1 MMTSDLFQLLS
12 RLPSFSDL
20 SATDLKKIAAF
31 AIHRIL
37 PAGEIILHEGD
48 ESESAYFILSGKMEV
63 FRLALSGREQVL
75 ASLSAGQG
83 FNTAPFFLEE
93 KHNPASVR
101 TLEKAEIMAIPAN
114 QFLALLNELPDF
126 NRLVMRDYSERLKQL
141 TNKVEDLGLY
151 SVRARLVR
159 FILEQADQKEVPSRW
174 TQDEIASH
182 IGTVRDVV
190 GRSLRSLEKEGFIE
204 IQRQRIHLLDRTG
217 LEKIAHSE

>member
-1 MMTSDLFQLLS
+1 MNSPLFQILIH
-12 RLPSFSDL
+12 LPSFSGL
-20 SATDLKKIAAF
+20 SESDLKKISAS
-31 AIHRIL
+31 AIHKTL
-37 PAGEIILHEGD
+37 PPGEIVLHEGD
-48 ESESAYFILSGKMEV
+48 ESASAYFVLSGKLEV

-75 ASLSAGQG
+75 AFLSAGQG

-101 TLEKAEIMAIPAN
+101 TLEKAEVMAIPADH
-114 QFLALLNELPDF
+114 FLALLSEIPDF

-159 FILEQADQKEVPSRW
+159 FILEQADQKEIPSRW

-190 GRSLRSLEKEGFIE
+190 GRSLRSLEQEGLIQ
-204 IQRQRIHLLDRTG
+204 IQRQRIHLLDRAG

>member
-1 MMTSDLFQLLS
+1 MMKSNLFQNLS
-12 RLPSFSDL
+12 HLPSFSDL
-20 SATDLKKIAAF
+20 SAADLKKIASTG
-31 AIHRIL
+31 IHKTL
-37 PAGEIILHEGD
+37 PPGEIVLHEGD
-48 ESESAYFILSGKMEV
+48 ESESAYFVLSGKLEV

-101 TLEKAEIMAIPAN
+101 TIEKAEVMAIPAN
-114 QFLALLNELPDF
+114 QFLALLSEIPDF

-159 FILEQADQKEVPSRW
+159 FILEQADQKEIPSRW

-190 GRSLRSLEKEGFIE
+190 GRSLRNLEQEGLIQM
-204 IQRQRIHLLDRTG
+204 QRQRIHLLDRAG

>member
-1 MMTSDLFQLLS
+1 MKTDLFQELS
-12 RLPSFSDL
+12 QLFPFANL
-20 SATDLKKIAAF
+20 SADELKKIAAA
-31 AIHRIL
+31 AIYKIL

-48 ESESAYFILSGKMEV
+48 ESQSAYFVLSGKMEV

-75 ASLSAGQG
+75 ALLSAGQG

-101 TLEKAEIMAIPAN
+101 ALEQASVMAIPAN
-114 QFLALLNELPDF
+114 QFLSLLHEMPDF
-126 NRLVMRDYSERLKQL
+126 NRIVMRDYSERLKQL

-159 FILEQADQKEVPSRW
+159 FLLDQAEQKEIPSRL
-174 TQDEIASH
+174 TQEEIARH

-190 GRSLRSLEKEGFIE
+190 GRSLRNLEQEGLIQ
-204 IQRQRIHLLDRTG
+204 IQRQRIRLLDRPG